1 METGEPRYT
10 KLKKIMKNKLNVE
23 ISSKLVDDKISM
35 VVLMTVVCFILRY
48 VDQKGGAV
56 SDLIEAVQK
65 FLIKYLHIVDLC
77 LVFDRYYMTI
87 A

>member
-1 METGEPRYT
+1 
-10 KLKKIMKNKLNVE
+10 MKNKLNVE

-56 SDLIEAVQK
+56 SDLIEGVQK